1 MQHAVF
7 LHVRHDR
14 RAGLGIEIARQDHRP
29 IPAQRFDALPEQ
41 VHAFVAGDLPYMVEV
56 GVDEEEL
63 PSHFPVMQYDP
74 GCHALAGAVPP
85 FRACDVGGFAQPES
99 PGFEGRKTIPPVKYG
114 TELARLGTVLTA
126 DAHRSIAGQQTLQVA
141 ELVGKQLLRAENVD
155 AVRSDHLGDPP
166 AAETPVVRPVFG
178 VVVTHVEGHDAE
190 RRGRTAGSERRC
202 RQKIEQSFHNF
213 YLKSA
218 GQSGN
223 STYKRSAGIC
233 SKPAAPG
240 ALQPQERS
248 CPS

>member
-1 MQHAVF
+1 MQYAVF

-63 PSHFPVMQYDP
+63 PAPFPVMQYDP

-141 ELVGKQLLRAENVD
+141 ELVGKQAPACRKRRRRA
-155 AVRSDHLGDPP
+155 
-166 AAETPVVRPVFG
+166 
-178 VVVTHVEGHDAE
+178 
-190 RRGRTAGSERRC
+190 
-202 RQKIEQSFHNF
+202 
-213 YLKSA
+213 
-218 GQSGN
+218 
-223 STYKRSAGIC
+223 KRSPRR
-233 SKPAAPG
+233 PARGGNA
-240 ALQPQERS
+240 S
-248 CPS
+248 CPPRLRGCRNAC